1 MAAFVLAKCW
11 KTVGWKILRSQND
24 KNRGKKTQIILTEK
38 STFPN
43 LIRALNPTFVASI
56 SLILVLWCEIWT
68 NRIKTWYYNP
78 NHGLHCKRNHPN
90 LFYVGGGVD
99 AHLHLFFLLESRYC
113 KTMTPKRRSRL
124 AREPFA
130 RRSQIS
136 QNHK

>member
-38 STFPN
+38 FTFPN

-99 AHLHLFFLLESRYC
+99 AHLHLFFSSGVKVLQNYD
-113 KTMTPKRRSRL
+113 PKKKIALSARTVRS
-124 AREPFA
+124 AKPNFA
-130 RRSQIS
+130 KS
-136 QNHK
+136 